1 MKAKLHFDFDKE
13 CCVFIRA
20 CTKDKKVVDF
30 RYERPQRISDQMLTQ
45 EARTSFLDMKA
56 KSFQNISELIGIFI
70 ARDESQL
77 NTFLN

>member
-45 EARTSFLDMKA
+45 EAHT
-56 KSFQNISELIGIFI
+56 IF
-70 ARDESQL
+70 
-77 NTFLN
+77 